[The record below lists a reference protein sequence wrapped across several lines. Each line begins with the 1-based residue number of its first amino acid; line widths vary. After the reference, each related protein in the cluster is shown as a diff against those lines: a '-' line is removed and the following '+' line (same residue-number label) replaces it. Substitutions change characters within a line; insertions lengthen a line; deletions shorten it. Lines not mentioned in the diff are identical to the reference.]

1 MPIPSSK
8 TFQVQN
14 RFFFLNRPIP
24 FYPWVCFFI
33 FLISNTCLSFFS
45 LASWENWIVF
55 LIGIFLPAI
64 WAYRAMNSVPQ
75 SRLLWLEENFSIP
88 PWFWASVLLMGLF
101 LRFYQLTQL
110 SLWPLLDESQVGF
123 FGMELKEKWT
133 WNIFY
138 GDTQLPPFF
147 FWALGGF
154 FKFFQPS
161 LASLWL
167 FPALISTSVIF
178 LTWYATCGVFSKSMS
193 FICVSLLA
201 LVFWPVYL
209 SRFAVAPMM
218 VHEWEF
224 LILIPIL
231 GFLKNSNTNRQ
242 KHWVLILGIGVGF
255 GFYTYLSW
263 GFVALFI
270 SLLVLEEIQNKR
282 LVWNYGLLFFFLPAA
297 AILLPLVFTARHEG
311 YGSYLG
317 YLWAFHGNFSWVQY
331 GKTFKDFVSGLFWGV
346 HIPLFAYKPFW
357 GGLLDPV
364 TDSLFC
370 LGWIGLFQK
379 PARKVG
385 AWILFGLF
393 LFSLPALLTRE
404 IEFFRW
410 VLILPLILGISALG
424 LQELLID
431 LPWKL
436 RRIVLG
442 GILLSIAL
450 LGAYHLLGP
459 YRSVWRNADNWN
471 EYSKSYEKWKAYQ
484 VLNRLRSKAG
494 PGWIL
499 TEFESSSFN
508 PSLTVATYSFNAA
521 RNPLLTQ
528 QPVKWAAFLTNINY
542 LPFLFKRFSQAQ
554 WFYTSLNPQS
564 SQNVLLL
571 VVVPL
576 DSPKILETF
585 QQWLRVDQALEPQTS
600 ATLHLSFHQSQD
612 EILKTLYQDRS
623 MTKGDPFLESC
634 LDEKIY
640 FHEMSESHPLQALQ
654 ALRRALTLG
663 YPAAHLYND
672 LGVLWFTLGDNAKAR
687 QCFLEAIGSPVNHST
702 AAFNLSRVPL
712 NNPKGSK

>member
-1 MPIPSSK
+1 MPILSRK
-8 TFQVQN
+8 TFQFYN
-14 RFFFLNRPIP
+14 LLFFLARPIP

-33 FLISNTCLSFFS
+33 FLISNTCLSFLS
-45 LASWENWIVF
+45 LVSWENWIVF
-55 LIGIFLPAI
+55 LIGIFLPII
-64 WAYRAMNSVPQ
+64 WACRMMSLVPRAQ
-75 SRLLWLEENFSIP
+75 ARWLDESFSIS
-88 PWFWASVLLMGLF
+88 PWFWASVLLMGFF

-110 SLWPLLDESQVGF
+110 SLWPLLDESQAGF

-161 LASLWL
+161 LTSLWL
-167 FPALISTSVIF
+167 FSALSSFSVI
-178 LTWYATCGVFSKSMS
+178 LLNWYAIYRVFSQSMT

-209 SRFAVAPMM
+209 GRFAVAPMM
-218 VHEWEF
+218 VHEWEY
-224 LILIPIL
+224 LILIPL
-231 GFLKNSNTNRQ
+231 FRFLKTLDGKWQ
-242 KHWVLILGIGVGF
+242 KHWVLILGISVGL

-263 GFVALFI
+263 CVVALFI
-270 SLLVLEEIQNKR
+270 SLIVVEKIQSKK
-282 LVWNYGLLFFFLPAA
+282 LSWNHGFLFFFVPCGIIILPF
-297 AILLPLVFTARHEG
+297 ILRACYEG

-317 YLWAFHGNFSWVQY
+317 YLWAFHENFSWIQY
-331 GKTFKDFVSGLFWGV
+331 GKTCKDFVSGLFWGV

-357 GGLLDPV
+357 GGLMDPV

-370 LGWIGLFQK
+370 LGGIGLCQK
-379 PARKVG
+379 SVRKVG
-385 AWILFGLF
+385 IWIMIGLF

-404 IEFFRW
+404 LEFFRW

-436 RRIVLG
+436 RRLVLG
-442 GILLSIAL
+442 GILLSIGL
-450 LGAYHLLGP
+450 LGAYHLFGP
-459 YRSVWRNADNWN
+459 YRDTWRNVGNWN

-484 VLNRLRSKAG
+484 VLNRLQSEAG

-508 PSLTVATYSFNAA
+508 PSLAVATYSFNAA
-521 RNPLLTQ
+521 RNPFLAQ
-528 QPVKWAAFLTNINY
+528 QPVKWAAFMTNINY

-554 WFYTSLNPQS
+554 WFYTSLDPQS
-564 SQNVLLL
+564 PQNVLLL

-576 DSPKILETF
+576 DSPKVLETF
-585 QQWLRVDQALEPQTS
+585 QHWLQMDRALEPETS

-612 EILKTLYQDRS
+612 EILRALYQNRS
-623 MTKGDPFLESC
+623 LTKGDPFLESC

-640 FHEMSESHPLQALQ
+640 FHEMSESHPLLALQ
-654 ALRRALTLG
+654 ALRWALTSG

-672 LGVLWFTLGDNAKAR
+672 LGVLWFTLGDNTKAR
-687 QCFLEAIGSPVNHST
+687 QCFLSAIHSPMNHTT
-702 AAFNLSRVPL
+702 AAINLRRIP
-712 NNPKGSK
+712 